1 MAQVQGAASPFI
13 DSDQIEGTPVYSAD
27 GVRVGTIKR
36 LIIDKLSGRVA
47 YVVMTF
53 GEAFGLGD
61 VTYVIPWPRL
71 SYNKQDRG
79 YHTDVTEAELRGAP
93 PVDYGEVDWTKG
105 ETEEEE
111 IFHIPPGWRAI

>member
-1 MAQVQGAASPFI
+1 MPQGRETATSFI
-13 DSDQIEGTPVYSAD
+13 ESDRIEGTPVYSAD
-27 GVRVGTIKR
+27 GGRVGTIKR
-36 LIIDKLSGRVA
+36 LIIDKVNGRVV

-71 SYNKQDRG
+71 SYHKEDGG
-79 YHTDVTEAELRGAP
+79 YHTDITEAELRGAP
-93 PVDYGEVDWTKG
+93 PAAYGDVDWPKG
-105 ETEEEE
+105 ESEEEE